1 MPSIEELL
9 EQAENET
16 SAIEPVNDILEI
28 DPETRTVLIPDSEII
43 FGVEADQRAERKYFR
58 CPKIVGNNID
68 LSELEIYVI
77 FQNAGGSEE
86 ENRDA
91 YHVLDLED
99 TGDGYVTFSWE
110 LTEKV
115 TRYVGQV
122 SFVVAATRTLSDG
135 TLQNRWST
143 TIATGKSLIG
153 LQTGMSE
160 NEQQQASDLYTQL
173 ITELNAKAEIKKS
186 EITTLTNEK
195 KSLLENT
202 GTNQKNLVESEGT
215 KQIQAVENKGTAT
228 LATIPEDYTALNT
241 SVNDLSD
248 IMHMKAPA
256 IVEEATSGTE
266 ITVNDSADGMRLQ
279 ELNVYGKSWQF
290 TTTGSNLF
298 KVTKTSETLK
308 GITFDVKKDGTIK
321 VSGTNTESSALY
333 VILGTFEVVAGQ
345 TYIFN
350 NFYSLESSDIE
361 TYVQIKNDIVLGK
374 INAREKDRYMYTAK
388 EAGMLNV
395 SFKVKS
401 GVTIDTTLSKM
412 QINVGE
418 TVLSYEPYT
427 GGKSSPSPD
436 YPQEIES
443 VGRVLSTG
451 KNLFDFSKLDANYG
465 LNAKDKTI
473 VIPAKTNNIGYYNS
487 LKELCPNIKA
497 GDTYVL
503 SAKTS
508 NPEALRIIH
517 LVNVNVDLKFGK
529 AFIPTEEQINDKISF
544 YNYPDTEKE
553 NVISEIQLEKGNIAT
568 SYEPYTGG
576 VPALYQKDVEVKL
589 TGKNLSSIK
598 SAQLSTNVIKSDIVQ
613 WTKKDRIYF
622 SCDTENV
629 ENLKMFVM
637 IRYCDE
643 NRESLGANGALLPM
657 DGTRKETSFSGAG
670 GGSNGTNIDLTTVE
684 YVNVE
689 VSLRISSALTPF
701 VDNIMLC
708 DEANQPYKPY
718 KQPQS
723 LPIITPTGLP
733 AIPVPSSTSGITY
746 TDADGQAW
754 IADEIDF
761 RRSKYIQRVWNG
773 VFDGSEDEAW
783 SAYTSTI
790 SDTFIRKGF
799 IAHIPSIQ
807 ETTWDGKRGLS
818 NQGKLD
824 SPRND
829 NTVGIDGIWLGRSGA
844 KIIDIPYSSYYDDS
858 IEDYGLSNWKAHLAE
873 HPLKVM
879 TYLDNPIETDLS
891 EEQIQAYKAIHT
903 NKPTTIISNDADAWM
918 GASYAADTK
927 IWIENK
933 IKEIVTS

>member
-9 EQAENET
+9 DQAENET

-77 FQNAGGSEE
+77 FQNAGGSDE

-91 YHVLDLED
+91 YHVQDLED

-241 SVNDLSD
+241 SVNDLND
-248 IMHMKAPA
+248 LMHMKAPA
-256 IVEEATSGTE
+256 IVEEATSGKE

-279 ELNVYGKSWQF
+279 ELNVYGKSWQV
-290 TTTGSNLF
+290 TTTGKNLINADEYYLRF
-298 KVTKTSETLK
+298 KQSDGTYKAKTVILNDIRISLSEFVGKQVTLSVKVTVATGVSSVYIVAYIGSEQKRINGSTITSGLTGKSILTVAPVSNTDYFTISY
-308 GITFDVKKDGTIK
+308 GSGNGDVTF
-321 VSGTNTESSALY
+321 SELQLE
-333 VILGTFEVVAGQ
+333 LGSVA
-345 TYIFN
+345 T
-350 NFYSLESSDIE
+350 
-361 TYVQIKNDIVLGK
+361 
-374 INAREKDRYMYTAK
+374 
-388 EAGMLNV
+388 
-395 SFKVKS
+395 
-401 GVTIDTTLSKM
+401 
-412 QINVGE
+412 
-418 TVLSYEPYT
+418 SYEPYT
-427 GGKSSPSPD
+427 GGKPSPSPE

-465 LNAKDKTI
+465 LNVKDKTI
-473 VIPAKTNNIGYYNS
+473 VIPAKTNNVGYYNS

-497 GDTYVL
+497 GNTYVL
-503 SAKTS
+503 NAKTS
-508 NPEALRIIH
+508 NPEALRVVH
-517 LVNVNVDLKFGK
+517 LVNTDIDFNFGK
-529 AFIPTEEQINDKISF
+529 AFVPTEEQINDKIAF
-544 YNYPDTEKE
+544 YNNSDIEKE
-553 NVISEIQLEKGNIAT
+553 NVISEIQLEEGNIAT

-589 TGKNLSSIK
+589 TGKNLFGGKAFADKIVEIGGSLDETNKTVTINASLIDSKIIYEFPDKTKQYTVMLQGYNGYEIQTSNIK
-598 SAQLSTNVIKSDIVQ
+598 VIYEDGLSDA
-613 WTKKDRIYF
+613 
-622 SCDTENV
+622 
-629 ENLKMFVM
+629 LMF
-637 IRYCDE
+637 
-643 NRESLGANGALLPM
+643 ANGKVLFATNQNKKPTKLV
-657 DGTRKETSFSGAG
+657 GTYYSGASVFIYEQCG
-670 GGSNGTNIDLTTVE
+670 IFEGVLTETD
-684 YVNVE
+684 
-689 VSLRISSALTPF
+689 F
-701 VDNIMLC
+701 
-708 DEANQPYKPY
+708 KPY
-718 KQPQS
+718 KYQS
-723 LPIITPTGLP
+723 FPITTPTGLP

-746 TDADGQAW
+746 TDSDGQAW

-761 RRSKYIQRVWNG
+761 ARGKYIQRVWQ
-773 VFDGSEDEAW
+773 VEFDGSEDEVWARYSIRNGW
-783 SAYTSTI
+783 VCNDVLPENMKARNGFCNEKKVGVVDRDEIQLGSKSTDDNKI
-790 SDTFIRKGF
+790 FY
-799 IAHIPSIQ
+799 PN
-807 ETTWDGKRGLS
+807 S
-818 NQGKLD
+818 N
-824 SPRND
+824 
-829 NTVGIDGIWLGRSGA
+829 
-844 KIIDIPYSSYYDDS
+844 YYDTS
-858 IEDYGLSNWKAHLAE
+858 LSDYGLSNWKAHLAE
-873 HPLKVM
+873 KPLKVM

-903 NKPTTIISNDADAWM
+903 NKPTTIISNNADAWM

>member
-9 EQAENET
+9 DQAENET

-77 FQNAGGSEE
+77 YQNAGGSEE

-91 YHVLDLED
+91 YHVQDLED

-173 ITELNAKAEIKKS
+173 ITELNAKAEIKKN

-241 SVNDLSD
+241 SVKDLKD
-248 IMHMKAPA
+248 LMHMKAPA
-256 IVEEATSGTE
+256 IVEEATSGKE

-279 ELNVYGKSWQF
+279 ELNVYGKSWQK
-290 TTTGSNLF
+290 TTTGKNLINADEYYLRF
-298 KVTKTSETLK
+298 KQSDGTYKAKTVILNDIRISLSEFVGKQVTFSVKVT
-308 GITFDVKKDGTIK
+308 V
-321 VSGTNTESSALY
+321 GTNTSSVYIVAY
-333 VILGTFEVVAGQ
+333 IGSEQKRIDGSVINSGLTGKSILTVTPVSDTDYFIISYGSGNDDVTFSELQLELGSVA
-345 TYIFN
+345 T
-350 NFYSLESSDIE
+350 
-361 TYVQIKNDIVLGK
+361 
-374 INAREKDRYMYTAK
+374 
-388 EAGMLNV
+388 
-395 SFKVKS
+395 
-401 GVTIDTTLSKM
+401 
-412 QINVGE
+412 
-418 TVLSYEPYT
+418 SYEPYT
-427 GGKSSPSPD
+427 GGKPSPSPE

-451 KNLFDFSKLDANYG
+451 KNLVNLDAVKGVEWAKKVSVPESMTKLSNDVYTISMKFDLIDKNDNFSKTDTAGFGMFDASGKVLKYETVQWNDNKTLVLRINIQNTFDWSKIASIILYG
-465 LNAKDKTI
+465 CGN
-473 VIPAKTNNIGYYNS
+473 NS
-487 LKELCPNIKA
+487 LGGTGYANFY
-497 GDTYVL
+497 D
-503 SAKTS
+503 
-508 NPEALRIIH
+508 
-517 LVNVNVDLKFGK
+517 F
-529 AFIPTEEQINDKISF
+529 QI
-544 YNYPDTEKE
+544 
-553 NVISEIQLEKGNIAT
+553 EKGAEAT

-576 VPALYQKDVEVKL
+576 VPALYQKNIEVKL

-598 SAQLSTNVIKSDIVQ
+598 SAKLSTKKVKSDIVQ
-613 WTKKDRIYF
+613 WTKKDKIYF

-629 ENLKMFVM
+629 TDSGVNVDVH
-637 IRYCDE
+637 YYDE
-643 NRESLGANGALLPM
+643 NKKRIGSNGAVLKTN
-657 DGTRKETSFSGAG
+657 GTRNEVSFTGSGAG
-670 GGSNGTNIDLTTVE
+670 SNSTKIDLTTVS
-684 YVNVE
+684 YVIVQIGLLND
-689 VSLRISSALTPF
+689 SYKTSF

-723 LPIITPTGLP
+723 LPITTPTGLP
-733 AIPVPSSTSGITY
+733 AIPVSSSTSGIIY

-761 RRSKYIQRVWNG
+761 ERGKYIQRVWQAE
-773 VFDGSEDEAW
+773 FDGSEDENW
-783 SAYTSTI
+783 
-790 SDTFIRKGF
+790 TFEYKTKTFYADNVLPVSMNYRIGF
-799 IAHIPSIQ
+799 SNKYIANNGKFDVIGIQ
-807 ETTWDGKRGLS
+807 FG
-818 NQGKLD
+818 
-824 SPRND
+824 RN
-829 NTVGIDGIWLGRSGA
+829 NKHMCVVN
-844 KIIDIPYSSYYDDS
+844 DS
-858 IEDYGLSNWKAHLAE
+858 IFDELLSDYGLSNWKAHLSAN
-873 HPLKVM
+873 PLKVM
-879 TYLDNPIETDLS
+879 TYLDTPIETDLS